1 MLYIRREGAES
12 DSKIGQAKTKYT
24 GMSKIL
30 QKWSHLMSHT
40 HHLREQTCSIIKRDY
55 MWGNAV
61 GKVLKLQK
69 WSHLMSHTP
78 SFEGTDMFN
87 NQTGLYVGQCGGQST
102 KIY

>member
-12 DSKIGQAKTKYT
+12 DSKIEQAKTKYT
-24 GMSKIL
+24 GMSKI
-30 QKWSHLMSHT
+30 
-40 HHLREQTCSIIKRDY
+40 
-55 MWGNAV
+55 
-61 GKVLKLQK
+61 LQK